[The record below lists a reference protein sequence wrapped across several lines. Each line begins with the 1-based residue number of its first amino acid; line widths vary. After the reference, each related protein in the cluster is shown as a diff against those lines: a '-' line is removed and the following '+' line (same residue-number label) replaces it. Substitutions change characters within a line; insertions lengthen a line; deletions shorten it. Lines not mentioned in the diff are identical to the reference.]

1 MEDNVMMMR
10 EVQRIDIPSG
20 GEIRMEPAGSLHMM
34 FIGLK
39 APLEDGQT
47 FPLTLT
53 FEKAGETTVEVTV
66 RKDSP
71 VQ

>member
-10 EVQRIDIPSG
+10 EVQRIDIPGG
-20 GEIRMEPAGSLHMM
+20 GEIRMEPGGLHIM

-66 RKDSP
+66 RKDRP
-71 VQ
+71 GQ